1 MIEAQN
7 KIVYNWLLEFK
18 KKEVSHFERAK
29 IIQEYLDSQKISQ
42 RELARQLDL
51 PHNTLQDWLLWNNLT
66 EKEYN
71 KLRKKGLSDTDI
83 YRLLR
88 DGKKEEKKKLMG
100 ITKLD
105 SDLRHCIG
113 KLRPHIKDVKE
124 SSAKTTVL
132 VHEMRKVLTDIL
144 AAMEYAELGKNKK

>member
-1 MIEAQN
+1 MIVGQD
-7 KIVYNWLLEFK
+7 KIIHNWLMDFK
-18 KKEVSHFERAK
+18 KKEVSNFERAK
-29 IIQEYLDSQKISQ
+29 VINEYLTEKKLSQ
-42 RELARQLDL
+42 RELAKQLDMS
-51 PHNTLQDWLLWNNLT
+51 HSTLQDWMIWNNLT

-71 KLRKKGLSDTDI
+71 KLIKKGLTETDI

-105 SDLRHCIG
+105 SDLNTCIK
-113 KLRPHIKDVKE
+113 KLRPHINTTKE

-132 VHEMRKVLTDIL
+132 IEELKKVLGDLL
-144 AAMEYAELGKNKK
+144 AAMEYAELGKKK